1 MDGEGLKTIMNKRT
15 TILAAATFAAAT
27 ITASQANN
35 CATIV
40 GTSTDNGVGVM
51 LYSSGYY
58 GQDMTRSFSVGM
70 WVKNLRAT
78 NYLRAFWTQYVTLSC
93 PSGSNELQFS
103 VVQTDASSGTNA
115 TVIAKLTDGRYTLR
129 DDNWHFLCC
138 TFEFNATDPSASFQS
153 LYIDGQLKAHV
164 SGSSVLG
171 PAATPSPTHY
181 FSIGGQWNPST
192 NYAEWRAY
200 NGLISDVTVWSR
212 ALSAMEIGQL
222 VLRRAGGGENG
233 LVIYWPFTGT
243 TASQDNQARG
253 GISASLNQNYS
264 STPAA
269 RSWSMTNDASFPL
282 DNCRRVIAPD
292 RAAALGYVES
302 AGATYRSWDD
312 PATDIQRALD
322 AACPGETILVMDGTY
337 TISETIAV
345 TNANTVLRSWNRDTG
360 LVDAD
365 GTVIDAQ
372 GLCRALSVGVSGKS
386 DLAIEVSGFTVANA
400 RSAASG
406 GGALLYGK
414 ASSSANSGKRSV
426 VADCSFTNCVTDGC
440 GGGIYVN
447 GGIISNC
454 SFQACIATTFGG
466 GVGIASGAV
475 NESTYNA
482 RAIPHTAPW
491 IVGSDFTDC
500 RAGLRGG
507 AIGISVDYY
516 WGSAVI
522 DGSRFIDC
530 TTTNGTSSCY
540 GGHVYSGYGTC
551 LSDCTFSGRAEAKY
565 GACVAIANATVSNC
579 VFESV
584 AAQTD
589 CYGLVHSKGRSA
601 GTPPTRYID
610 CAVTNCSGLRGFFSE
625 TRADSVLMRDCL
637 VAGNAFTYAFIAHDS
652 TNGIIENCT
661 FASNG
666 ANAYDLY
673 HGGDISKTVAVN
685 SIFDS
690 LHAADGNSGTYRT
703 VLSNCFVRVRSTPD
717 AEDGS
722 VWVASPKFVDAANDD
737 YRLAATSPCREKGVV
752 LSWMSGATDLDGN
765 PRLVNILG
773 KVSADA
779 LPDLG
784 CYECQERG
792 IQPTVMT
799 FK

>member
-1 MDGEGLKTIMNKRT
+1 MDGERLKTIMNKRT

-27 ITASQANN
+27 ITTATAANN
-35 CATIV
+35 CATIN
-40 GTSTDNGVGVM
+40 GTPTADDQGAS

-58 GQDMTRSFSVGM
+58 GQDMADSFSVGM
-70 WVKNLRAT
+70 WVKNLTAVWSL
-78 NYLRAFWTQYVTLSC
+78 YAFYTQNVSLYC
-93 PSGSNELQFS
+93 DNGSNNLAFR

-115 TVIAKLTDGRYTLR
+115 TVTATFGGGRNTLKDG
-129 DDNWHFLCC
+129 DWHFLCC
-138 TFEFNATDPSASFQS
+138 TFEFNASDPSKSFQR
-153 LYIDGQLKAHV
+153 LYIDGQIEAQV
-164 SGSSVLG
+164 SGSSILG
-171 PAATPSPTHY
+171 PAATPTSTY
-181 FSIGGQWNPST
+181 KFTIGGQWNSG
-192 NYAEWRAY
+192 NYAVWRSRS
-200 NGLISDVTVWSR
+200 GSIMEVTVWSR
-212 ALSAMEIGQL
+212 ALSAAEVESL
-222 VLRRAGGGENG
+222 ASRRVGGGENG
-233 LVIYWPFTGT
+233 LAIYWALAGT
-243 TASQDNQARG
+243 TPNQANQARG
-253 GISASLNQNYS
+253 GISASLSQNNTS
-264 STPAA
+264 QF
-269 RSWSMTNDASFPL
+269 SWSMADDDSFPL

-292 RAAALGYVES
+292 RAAALGYVEP

-322 AACPGETILVMDGTY
+322 AAYPGETILVMDGTY

-426 VADCSFTNCVTDGC
+426 IADCSFTNCVTDDC

-466 GVGIASGAV
+466 GVGIAYGAV
-475 NESTYNA
+475 DQSTYNA
-482 RAIPHTAPW
+482 RAIPHMAPW

-522 DGSRFIDC
+522 DDSRFLDC
-530 TTTNGTSSCY
+530 TTTNGTSSCR

-551 LSDCTFSGRAEAKY
+551 LSGCTFSGKAKAQY

-589 CYGLVHSKGRSA
+589 CYGLVHSQGRSA
-601 GTPPTRYID
+601 DTPPTRYID
-610 CAVTNCSGLRGFFSE
+610 CAVTNCSASRGLFS
-625 TRADSVLMRDCL
+625 AGLNDSVLMRDCL
-637 VAGNAFTYAFIAHDS
+637 VAGNAFTYAFVAYNS

-673 HGGDISKTVAVN
+673 HHGGDISKTVAVN

-690 LHAADGNSGTYRT
+690 LHAADGNDGTHRT
-703 VLSNCFVRVRSTPD
+703 VLSSCVVRVRSTPD

-722 VWVASPKFVDAANDD
+722 VWVASPKFVDAANGD
-737 YRLAATSPCREKGVV
+737 YRLAATSPCREKGIV
-752 LSWMSGATDLDGN
+752 LDWMSGATDLDGN

-773 KVSADA
+773 KTAADA

-792 IQPTVMT
+792 IQPTVVT